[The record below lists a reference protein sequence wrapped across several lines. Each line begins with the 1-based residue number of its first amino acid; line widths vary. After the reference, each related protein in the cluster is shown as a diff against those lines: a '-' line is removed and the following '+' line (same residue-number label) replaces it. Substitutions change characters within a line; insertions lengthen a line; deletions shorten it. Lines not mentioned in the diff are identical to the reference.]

1 MSATSWLAESERD
14 GFSDRRDRRAS
25 RQPLHSRPSLESL
38 EERTLLDA
46 SNGLIGGAFN
56 NPNLN
61 SNFNFASS
69 GNVLSIPGA
78 SNFGTSGISN
88 GANPQHSL
96 TFTGLANSEVGAQAA
111 SSSFLAQDQLYGQF
125 RIFGINS
132 QGDNP
137 NFSQRVTTQ
146 NILRDAYGFGSGTLP
161 NRPWMPAAYNL
172 GLANGQFG
180 YSSQS
185 DNGFSSVPPWS
196 YPQQR
201 TIPLAQTQ
209 PKDQWGTDEETEP
222 DKPEQAFVQKTAPEE
237 EGNQHNKMDDD
248 LGDRN
253 EDSKFL
259 HEKPQNSKQQVA
271 DEVSLRAEEGVPD
284 SLMLYA
290 LAPAPM
296 AALIAGLPGMTCDS
310 GGGDS
315 GAEAG
320 EAVGAPE

>member
-1 MSATSWLAESERD
+1 MSVTSWLTESERD
-14 GFSDRRDRRAS
+14 RLRDNRDRRSS
-25 RQPLHSRPSLESL
+25 RQPIHSRPSLESL

-46 SNGLIGGAFN
+46 SSGLIGGAFN

-78 SNFGTSGISN
+78 SNFGSSGISN

-125 RIFGINS
+125 RIFGVNS

-137 NFSQRVTTQ
+137 SFSQLATTQ
-146 NILRDAYGFGSGTLP
+146 NILRDAFGFGSGTLP

-185 DNGFSSVPPWS
+185 DNGFSSVAPWS

-201 TIPLAQTQ
+201 TIPLSQAQ
-209 PKDQWGTDEETEP
+209 PKDQMGDSEKTEREQ
-222 DKPEQAFVQKTAPEE
+222 PEQVLVQKTAPEE
-237 EGNQHNKMDDD
+237 EENQPNNLDDGLSDQGRD
-248 LGDRN
+248 L
-253 EDSKFL
+253 KIL
-259 HEKPQNSKQQVA
+259 HEKSTPKKQQVA
-271 DEVSLRAEEGVPD
+271 DEVSLRADEGVPD

-296 AALIAGLPGMTCDS
+296 AALIAGLPGMAGDG
-310 GGGDS
+310 GGGDA
-315 GAEAG
+315 GAGSG
-320 EAVGAPE
+320 EAVAASE